1 MAGVVSPTVG
11 TSHYDN
17 MLPVRPLLMVGLH
30 KNLCRFYMTNNYP
43 LNNEYGPEGA
53 MAGYVHWTSFQTF
66 LDLVV
71 YRLPWWVLGC

>member
-1 MAGVVSPTVG
+1 
-11 TSHYDN
+11 

-71 YRLPWWVLGC
+71 YVVGTRVLTVNKNVVPGGVPHS